1 MADVPRR
8 RDTSES
14 PPCGC
19 IRSGLILNTASFAFR
34 YYSRHTVFR
43 NRSKQC
49 SPITTVKPMQVFS
62 AMRTIPNRRSCPK
75 RQFAG
80 CGEIG
85 LGKFAFVDSCCL
97 SDSRILFFFIGI
109 KSAHLQ
115 PEERLVIVLINHD
128 GQSVFLPVFPQRL
141 KELTAEWRTWREKFL
156 SDVYHILSLQ
166 SNPITWS
173 RNAAMT

>member
-115 PEERLVIVLINHD
+115 PEERLVIVLFNHD
-128 GQSVFLPVFPQRL
+128 GQSAFLPFFPQRL